1 MGRSLNALL
10 SQHEE
15 VALRRVALG
24 LAPQEVLS
32 DRAIA
37 RLKSLALIE
46 VSESGLR
53 LTQIGRQRYAALPA
67 YRPPRVPS
75 HGSRSCRPTRQA
87 ASTTRRTRPEGRV
100 ARDGGV

>member
-24 LAPQEVLS
+24 LAPKEMLS

-46 VSESGLR
+46 VSESGLQ
-53 LTQIGRQRYAALPA
+53 LTQIGRQRYAALPGVSPA
-67 YRPPRVPS
+67 PS
-75 HGSRSCRPTRQA
+75 ALAQKPFVQA
-87 ASTTRRTRPEGRV
+87 RATTSIDD
-100 ARDGGV
+100 AKN